1 MTTRDA
7 TVRPLPAPPAP
18 ALTVRWLPPAATLI
32 VLLYLSV
39 PVATVLARTVP
50 GGLVVEY
57 LTRPIVA
64 EALRLS
70 LVSSLLAL
78 ALIVLLGTPT
88 AYLLARAEFTGKS
101 IVETLLDLPIVLPPA
116 VAGVALLF
124 TFGRRG
130 LFGPLL
136 NALGIEVAFTLTAV
150 VLAQCFVAAPFYIRT
165 ARAGF
170 AAVDREAEEAAMV
183 FGAGPLTVFR
193 LITVPLA
200 FPALAGGVVLAW
212 AKAIGEF
219 GATILFAG
227 SFLGRTQTLPLAI
240 YQALETDLNAALVIS
255 SILVL
260 VSFAVLLTFRLTTG
274 HWVEPLR

>member
-1 MTTRDA
+1 
-7 TVRPLPAPPAP
+7 
-18 ALTVRWLPPAATLI
+18 VRWLPPAATLI

-39 PVATVLARTVP
+39 PVATVLARPVP